1 MFYTPSLSAA
11 TRCSLGTLLGLA
23 LLLCSTPLKSAEET
37 IQAKPI
43 TSTARV
49 LAPTPQPDSLLLGPV
64 MIHHSNGQ
72 TEENQ
77 GIAVVNGRVKTTGPW
92 EALQRRYALWPQIP
106 APAPHVYPGWID
118 AHTHFLA
125 WGLGANTVDLT
136 GTPNWD
142 ECLKRLD
149 AFTAKHPDQTEVF
162 GRGWDQNDWPSS
174 ALPPRTSWENRYP
187 NRTVVL
193 TRVDGHA
200 ALAVGPLIDPLYRKN
215 TTQPYAVPGGTV
227 DPATGLFLDRAT
239 ELLPVLQP
247 SRSDKIAA
255 LRRAEQDAY
264 ALGITSVHEAGL
276 PTEDLLLLDS
286 LHRAGSLQMPVYGMV
301 SDRPADRRYWRH
313 RAALKTDRLSV
324 RSFKFYAD
332 GALGSRGALL
342 RTPYADAPHTHGLQL
357 YPLRHFERGAREMLG
372 KGWQMNTHAIGDSA
386 NGMLL
391 SLYGRVLKDAAL
403 QNHRWRIEHAQLL
416 SDPDVAALGRLRV
429 LPSVQPCHATS
440 DLPWAGERLGPD
452 RLAALGYRYATLAAA
467 SPVLPLGTDVPVEPL
482 DPRRTWEAGRNAGLT
497 DAQILKGMTHDA
509 AYAGFEENERGSI
522 APGYWASFTFFQQP
536 VEAQSTEQLLQ
547 ILVQSTWVHG
557 VQVYLRHDEN
567 RPLPLRAFPN

>member
-1 MFYTPSLSAA
+1 MFHASSYTAA
-11 TRCSLGTLLGLA
+11 TRRLIGTLTGTA
-23 LLLCSTPLKSAEET
+23 LVLCSTSTESAGEMLWAVP
-37 IQAKPI
+37 ISSI
-43 TSTARV
+43 TSV
-49 LAPTPQPDSLLLGPV
+49 LATTPQPDSLLLGPV
-64 MIHHSNGQ
+64 VIHHSDGRTQ
-72 TEENQ
+72 EQQ
-77 GIAVVNGRVKTTGPW
+77 GIVVAHGRIKTTGSW
-92 EALQRRYALWPQIP
+92 EDLQRRYARWPQIP
-106 APAPHVYPGWID
+106 APAQHVYPGWID

-125 WGLGANTVDLT
+125 WGLGATTVDLT
-136 GTPNWD
+136 GTQNWD
-142 ECLKRLD
+142 ECLQRLD
-149 AFTAKHPDQTEVF
+149 AFTAKHPQQTLVF
-162 GRGWDQNDWPSS
+162 GRGWDQNDWPNS
-174 ALPPRTSWENRYP
+174 ALPPRASWENRYP

-215 TTQPYAVPGGTV
+215 ANGPYAVTGGTV
-227 DPATGLFLDRAT
+227 DPTTGLFLDRAT
-239 ELLPVLQP
+239 EVLPVFQP

-255 LRRAEQDAY
+255 LKRAEQDAY

-286 LHRAGSLQMPVYGMV
+286 LHRTGSLQMPIYGMV

-313 RAALKTDRLSV
+313 RTALKTDRLSV

-357 YPLRHFERGAREMLG
+357 YPLRHFERGAREMLR

-391 SLYGRVLKDAAL
+391 SLYGRVLEDAT
-403 QNHRWRIEHAQLL
+403 QSNHRWRIEHAQLL

-452 RLAALGYRYATLAAA
+452 RLAALGYRYAALAAA
-467 SPVLPLGTDVPVEPL
+467 SPVLPMGTDVPVEPL

-522 APGYWASFTFFQQP
+522 APGFWASFTFFQQP
-536 VEAQSTEQLLQ
+536 VEEQSTEKLLQ
-547 ILVQSTWVHG
+547 IPVQSTWVHG
-557 VQVYLRHDEN
+557 VQVYLRHVEN
-567 RPLPLRAFPN
+567 RALPPASVH